1 MRSRHTSDT
10 EKAHILD
17 IILPYKT
24 ALETLYTLF
33 LMYSIIYFKQSFE
46 AKYLP

>member
-1 MRSRHTSDT
+1 M

-17 IILPYKT
+17 ITLPYKT
-24 ALETLYTLF
+24 ALETLF
-33 LMYSIIYFKQSFE
+33 LMYTIIYFKQSFE